1 MDRDDRIL
9 AYVQCKLSDTDVA
22 AFEQDLQRDAD
33 MAAEVLA
40 LRAARAEFGRDTEQ
54 GDATAGWARL
64 EAAINA
70 EHGAPAND
78 NRPVRLSLWQTA
90 GLIAASLA
98 LWQVA
103 VVPMT
108 RTQVTPGFEAVSETT
123 QAPVLQVR
131 FSDAAPLGQIN
142 ALLREVDATVV
153 DGPGALGL
161 YRIAFTGAQQLE
173 AARAAL
179 TARPELVEMVTV
191 Q

>member
-1 MDRDDRIL
+1 MDRDDRVL
-9 AYVQCKLSDTDVA
+9 AYVQGKLSDTDVA

-40 LRAARAEFGRDTEQ
+40 LRAARAEFGHDTEQ

-70 EHGAPAND
+70 ERGVAAND

-108 RTQVTPGFEAVSETT
+108 RTQVTSGFEAVSETT

-131 FSDAAPLGQIN
+131 FSDTAPLGLIN
-142 ALLREVDATVV
+142 ALLREIDATVV

-161 YRIAFTGAQQLE
+161 YRIAFTGTQQLE

-179 TARPELVEMVTV
+179 TARPDLVEMVTV